1 MHTDMQSK
9 YHADGRQPF
18 LDAPKPDEDVGVEW
32 RRKRSLPLSSRSR
45 GKERSCKHTVS
56 YNEDTKEEEEEED

>member
-32 RRKRSLPLSSRSR
+32 RLVQFVLLVVIAVHPSGGPLQPLNVFAFCLS
-45 GKERSCKHTVS
+45 
-56 YNEDTKEEEEEED
+56 